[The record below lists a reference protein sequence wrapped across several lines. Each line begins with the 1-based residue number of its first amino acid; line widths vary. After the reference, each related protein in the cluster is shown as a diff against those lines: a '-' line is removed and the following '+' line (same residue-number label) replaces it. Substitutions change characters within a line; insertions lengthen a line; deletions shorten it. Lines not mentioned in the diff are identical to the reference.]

1 MKVLVTGGCG
11 FIGSH
16 IVDELVKR
24 NNAVVIVDN
33 LSTGKKERQNPKAK
47 LIVEDITKGEELNKI
62 FFEEKPELV
71 IHTAA
76 QVMLRKSLEE
86 PISDA
91 LTNIIGTINVLEACK
106 NNNIKK
112 IIYTSTGGA
121 RYGNPNY
128 LPVDE
133 NHPLKP
139 TSPYGISK
147 HTAEHYVTL
156 YKELYGLDYL
166 IFCFGNVYGVR
177 DDPKCK
183 RVTSLFSDQIL
194 KGEQPIIFGDGGQ
207 TRDFIFVLDLAEF
220 IVESM
225 NKNPEHKLFNLAN
238 GEQFSVNQIFNELKS
253 ISGYS
258 GEAKHIDA
266 VKGEVRDIVLDTTLA
281 KNELNWKPKTSMK
294 EGLKKTFE
302 YMKKESENKQIQ

>member
-16 IVDELVKR
+16 IVDELVKK
-24 NNAVVIVDN
+24 NIEVVIVDN
-33 LSTGKKERQNPKAK
+33 LSTGKKERLNSKAK
-47 LIVEDITKGEELNKI
+47 LIVSDITKGDELNEI
-62 FFEEKPELV
+62 FGNEKPEIV

-86 PISDA
+86 PIHDA

-106 NNNIKK
+106 NNKIKR

-121 RYGNPNY
+121 RYGNPLY

-147 HTAEHYVTL
+147 HTAEHYVNL
-156 YKELYGLDYL
+156 YNELYGLDYL

-183 RVTSLFSDQIL
+183 RVTSLFADQIL
-194 KGEQPIIFGDGGQ
+194 KGEQPVIFGDGGQ

-220 IVESM
+220 IVNSIE
-225 NKNPEHKLFNLAN
+225 KNPEHKLFNLAN
-238 GEQFSVNQIFNELKS
+238 GEQYSVNQIFNELKE
-253 ISGYS
+253 ISNYN
-258 GEAKHIDA
+258 GEAKYIDA
-266 VKGEVRDIVLDTTLA
+266 VKGEVRDIVLNTNLA
-281 KNELNWKPKTSMK
+281 QKELNWKPKTSMK
-294 EGLKKTFE
+294 EGLRKTFE
-302 YMKKESENKQIQ
+302 YMKNEYSNKN